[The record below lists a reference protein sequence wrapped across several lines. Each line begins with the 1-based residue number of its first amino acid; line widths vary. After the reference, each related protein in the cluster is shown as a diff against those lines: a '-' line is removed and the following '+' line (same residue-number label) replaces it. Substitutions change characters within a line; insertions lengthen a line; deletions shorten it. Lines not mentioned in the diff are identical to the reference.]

1 MINSNILIVDDEKD
15 ISTLIEMTLKSHGF
29 KNIIACYNGKSALD
43 EIKINHPDL
52 VLLDLMLPN
61 IDGLTVCKEV
71 KNDITT
77 KNIPIIMIT
86 AKNEENDIVT
96 GLELGASDYITKPF
110 STKVLLARVK
120 NQLRISALQPKDNN
134 TFLRFKDLVINRE
147 ERSVFLNNEEIKLT
161 YSEFELLTMFVN
173 EPHRVFTR
181 NQLIFNI
188 KGDDGYDVG
197 ERAIDV
203 QILNLRKKLG
213 NYGSEIES
221 VRGIGYRLKS

>member
-1 MINSNILIVDDEKD
+1 
-15 ISTLIEMTLKSHGF
+15 MTLKSQGF
-29 KNIIACYNGKSALD
+29 KNIKACYDGKSALD
-43 EIKINHPDL
+43 EIKTNHPDL

-71 KNDITT
+71 KNNVTT

-86 AKNEENDIVT
+86 AKNEENDIIT

-120 NQLRISALQPKDNN
+120 NQLRIAALQPKDNN

-213 NYGSEIES
+213 SYGSEIES

>member
-15 ISTLIEMTLKSHGF
+15 ISTLIEMTLKSQGF
-29 KNIIACYNGKSALD
+29 KNIKACYDGKSAMD
-43 EIKINHPDL
+43 EIKTNHPDL

-71 KNDITT
+71 KNNVTT

-86 AKNEENDIVT
+86 AKNEENDIIT

-120 NQLRISALQPKDNN
+120 NQLRIAALQPKDNN

-213 NYGSEIES
+213 SYGSEIES

>member
-15 ISTLIEMTLKSHGF
+15 ISTLIEMTLKSQGF
-29 KNIIACYNGKSALD
+29 KNIKACYDGKSALD
-43 EIKINHPDL
+43 EIKTNHPDL

-71 KNDITT
+71 KNDVTT

-120 NQLRISALQPKDNN
+120 NQLRIAALQPKDNN

-213 NYGSEIES
+213 SYGSEIES

>member
-15 ISTLIEMTLKSHGF
+15 ISTLIEMTLKSQGF
-29 KNIIACYNGKSALD
+29 KNIKACYDGKSALD
-43 EIKINHPDL
+43 EIKTNHPDL

-71 KNDITT
+71 KNDVTT

-120 NQLRISALQPKDNN
+120 NQLRIAALQPKDNN
-134 TFLRFKDLVINRE
+134 IFLRFKDLVINRE

-213 NYGSEIES
+213 SYGSEIES